1 MELLER
7 CLAAVRH
14 FPPSTE
20 QDGSPPN
27 VEPTT
32 DLVSNL

>member
-14 FPPSTE
+14 FLPSTK
-20 QDGSPPN
+20 QDDAAPN